1 MTPQEKKNDLIVSA
15 LFEFEKLTSNEAKKI
30 ALMITNQMI
39 NEVELLRIEDIY
51 YKNFT
56 LNYWKRVKK
65 ELEKL

>member
-39 NEVELLRIEDIY
+39 NEVELLRIEDID

>member
-15 LFEFEKLTSNEAKKI
+15 LFEFEELTSNEAKKI

-39 NEVELLRIEDIY
+39 NEVELLRIEDID